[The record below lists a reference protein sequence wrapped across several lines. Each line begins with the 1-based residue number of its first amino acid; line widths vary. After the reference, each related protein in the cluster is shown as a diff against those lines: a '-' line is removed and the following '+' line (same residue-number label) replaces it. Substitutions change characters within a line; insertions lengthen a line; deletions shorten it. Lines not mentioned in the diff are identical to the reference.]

1 MIEAIK
7 QHRSIQFGLLFIA
20 FFVLYFTVPH
30 SEGNL
35 LWRLPALIASW
46 PVLLN
51 DAVQY
56 AMNDWW
62 PVEYWDED
70 IEDYDTTY
78 LLKEVTRSISGAILF
93 LIQFIRDIL
102 VGGVKTIVA
111 FTSWDFVDENPWAKW
126 PALPWTVVTGA
137 AVVIGYALSGRLLA
151 IFVGISLVYISLFGQ
166 WEPSMQTLSLVLI
179 AAPVA
184 VILGVALGVWAY
196 KSRLIETILTPLL
209 NVAQTFPH
217 FSFLVP
223 MMVLFGVG
231 DHAAAIAIVMFATPP
246 MVRLTLLG
254 LRGVSP
260 EVTEAGMMNGCTKLQ
275 LLLKVQ
281 IPSARHNILIGVNQV
296 IMQCLALGVIATLI
310 GAKGLGDH
318 LMRALNGLR
327 IGQALEL
334 GICIVLIA
342 IVLDRLSL
350 AWANKQVD
358 YFADNS
364 FFKRHKYSLIILGIA
379 IVGSLLAFI
388 GSYIFAGG
396 INYFYLI
403 PFGKGVTTAD
413 FWQSGVNWIVDNW
426 GGNLKAFSDFLII
439 NLLIPMRDSFVAMPV
454 SATFLL
460 AMGTGFIVGGIRSAL
475 IVGGFLLF
483 IALTEWWDRALVT
496 IYLATFAVIV
506 SGTLGF
512 AVGIL
517 AAQNQRASR
526 LVLIVCDTFQ
536 TFPSFI
542 YLIPVIMLFGITD
555 TSVLT
560 AVIVY
565 AVIPSTRYTI
575 EGLRN
580 VPQALQDAG
589 SMSGV
594 NRIQRLFQIELPLAF
609 PHMMLGLN
617 QTVVFSLFMVMIGAL
632 IGTTDL
638 GQIILKALSDKQG
651 TGYGLMIGLCVA
663 FLGLAVDHVI
673 QKWAKDRRVALG
685 LE

>member
-1 MIEAIK
+1 MFETIK
-7 QHRSIQFGLLFIA
+7 QSRQIQFALLFVA
-20 FFVLYFTVPH
+20 FFALYFTVPH
-30 SEGNL
+30 SDGNL
-35 LWRLPALIASW
+35 LWRLPSLIASW
-46 PVLLN
+46 PVILN

-62 PVEYWDED
+62 HIEYWDED
-70 IEDYDTTY
+70 IEDTDSAP
-78 LLKEVTRSISGAILF
+78 LLLWITRAISGAILF
-93 LIQFIRDIL
+93 VIQVVREIMI
-102 VGGVKTIVA
+102 GGLKTIVA
-111 FTSWDFVDENPWAKW
+111 FTSWDFVDDNPWARW

-137 AVVIGYALSGRLLA
+137 AMVVGYALNGRLLA
-151 IFVGISLVYISLFGQ
+151 ILVGASLVYISLFGQ
-166 WEPSMQTLSLVLI
+166 WEPAMQTLSLVLV
-179 AAPVA
+179 AAPTA
-184 VILGVALGVWAY
+184 VLLGVSLGVWAY
-196 KSRLIETILTPLL
+196 KSRTTEYVLTPLL

-223 MMVLFGVG
+223 MAVIFGVG
-231 DHAAAIAIVMFATPP
+231 DHAAAIAIVIFATPP

-260 EVTEAGMMNGCTKLQ
+260 EVTEAGMMNGCTKFQ
-275 LLLKVQ
+275 LLYKVQ

-364 FFKRHKYSLIILGIA
+364 FFKRHKYSLIILAIA
-379 IVGSLLAFI
+379 VVGSLLAFA
-388 GSYIFAGG
+388 GSYLFEGG

-403 PFGKGVTTAD
+403 PHTKGITTAD

-426 GGNLKAFSDFLII
+426 GIALKGFSDFLII
-439 NLLIPMRDSFVAMPV
+439 NLLIPMRDSFVGMPV

-496 IYLATFAVIV
+496 MYMATFAVIV
-506 SGTLGF
+506 SGFFGF

-517 AAQNQRASR
+517 AAQNARASKII
-526 LVLIVCDTFQ
+526 LIICDTFQ

-580 VPQALQDAG
+580 VPMALQDAG

-594 NRIQRLFQIELPLAF
+594 NRMQRLFQIELPLAF

-617 QTVVFSLFMVMIGAL
+617 QTVVFALFMVMIGSL

-663 FLGLAVDHVI
+663 FIGLAVDHVI